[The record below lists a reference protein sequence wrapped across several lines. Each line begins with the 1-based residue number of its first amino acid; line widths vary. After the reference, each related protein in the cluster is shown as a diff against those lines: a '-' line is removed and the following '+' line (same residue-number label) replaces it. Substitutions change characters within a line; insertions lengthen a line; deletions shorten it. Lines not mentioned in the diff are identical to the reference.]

1 MNLTNKVV
9 LITGSSAGI
18 GKETAI
24 QFAKKGSRIIV
35 TYNEGK
41 EEGEKVLEECK
52 KHSDA
57 ILLHLDVRDDDSIDK
72 LVKETIERLGRI
84 DILVNNAGVI
94 RWKHL
99 IKQSRE
105 DIEEQIKVNL
115 LGLIKVTRAFLSQF
129 HKQKDGIIINIASG
143 AGKEGF
149 SELTTYCA
157 TKFGVRGFTQALSY
171 ELTRGVRIYCVN
183 PGMTS
188 TRMTNYTGIAPSKVA
203 EVILLAAEEKLD
215 KESGDDVD
223 VWEYVD

>member
-1 MNLTNKVV
+1 MNLKDKVV

-24 QFAKKGSRIIV
+24 QFAEKGSTVIV

-41 EEGEKVLEECK
+41 EEGKKILEECE
-52 KHSDA
+52 KHGEA
-57 ILLHLDVRDDDSIDK
+57 ILLHLDVRDDSSIANV
-72 LVKETIERLGRI
+72 VKEIIKRFGRI

-94 RWKHL
+94 MWKHL
-99 IKQSRE
+99 MEQDKE

-115 LGLIKVTRAFLSQF
+115 TGLVKVTRAFLPHF
-129 HKQKDGIIINIASG
+129 HNREGIIINIASG

-149 SELTTYCA
+149 SELTVYCG

-171 ELTRGVRIYCVN
+171 ELPAGVRIYCVN
-183 PGMTS
+183 PGMTA
-188 TRMTNYTGIAPSKVA
+188 TRMTNYTGMGPSKVA

-215 KESGDDVD
+215 KKSGEDVD
-223 VWEYVD
+223 VWEYVG